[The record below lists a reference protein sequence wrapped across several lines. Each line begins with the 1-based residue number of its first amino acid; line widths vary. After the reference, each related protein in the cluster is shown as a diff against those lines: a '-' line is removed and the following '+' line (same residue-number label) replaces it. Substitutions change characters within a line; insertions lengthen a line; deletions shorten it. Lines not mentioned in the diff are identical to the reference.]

1 MINQL
6 NIKPMQKRLNLSRPL
21 RQFTRLKIHSP
32 LLILAGL
39 LVFNGCRSMPF
50 MNKDK
55 SDEDGA
61 RGVVSLHEIIPE
73 DVPSGKLGLRLS
85 SRDGERVMHVNK
97 IPLLASVF
105 FPKVEFEP
113 GSAEDT
119 KIMIV
124 DLDRRGQMRWM
135 QMSAE
140 LAGRY
145 VAVLVDGRY
154 QFMWRVPS
162 PGKTQRQILR
172 LHGPWGDEVAE
183 RISERAAKNYR
194 TLNNK

>member
-1 MINQL
+1 
-6 NIKPMQKRLNLSRPL
+6 MQKRLNLSRPL
-21 RQFTRLKIHSP
+21 RQFTRLKFSS
-32 LLILAGL
+32 LLLVCAGL
-39 LVFNGCRSMPF
+39 LVFNGCQSVPF
-50 MNKDK
+50 MNKDS
-55 SDEDGA
+55 SDEDDAG
-61 RGVVSLHEIIPE
+61 GVVSLHEIIPE
-73 DVPSGKLGLRLS
+73 DVPSGKLGLRLAS
-85 SRDGERVMHVNK
+85 SDGERVLHVNK
-97 IPLLASVF
+97 IPVLASVF
-105 FPKVEFEP
+105 FPKVEFQP

-119 KIMIV
+119 KVMIV
-124 DLDRRGQMRWM
+124 ELDRRGQMRWM

-172 LHGPWGDEVAE
+172 IHGPWDDEVAE
-183 RISERAAKNYR
+183 RISKRAAKNYR